1 MQVPRIKFAVR
12 LLLVVIAVF
21 LGVAHPIIAEE
32 PYFPDLVFF
41 PKDKELN
48 SIIVDGTAVHLK
60 AMKEPSLWR
69 LSQND
74 RPATAYRFLWLATGQ
89 HPICIRL
96 TRTGGTFALHV
107 AGHDGHPGITAGRQ
121 TLDKNVKISV
131 QQAERLVARLQKTK
145 FWTSPVEVKESRGI
159 ADGDGIVIEGVKDG
173 RYHVVDR
180 AGSTT
185 GELYKE
191 FCRSLLELADEPD
204 VLKVW
209 DRFRQE
215 ERESPGYRSEPPQTE
230 DQGETCA
237 PPKTEKTSG
246 GFYPIVLER
255 QSQRPAAPLE
265 HMTGSRDE
273 TTGPSSG

>member
-1 MQVPRIKFAVR
+1 M
-12 LLLVVIAVF
+12 
-21 LGVAHPIIAEE
+21 
-32 PYFPDLVFF
+32 
-41 PKDKELN
+41 N
-48 SIIVDGTAVHLK
+48 STGTI
-60 AMKEPSLWR
+60 S
-69 LSQND
+69 
-74 RPATAYRFLWLATGQ
+74 
-89 HPICIRL
+89 I
-96 TRTGGTFALHV
+96 FALHV
-107 AGHDGHPGITAGRQ
+107 AGHDGPPGITAGRQ

-204 VLKVW
+204 VLEVW
-209 DRFRQE
+209 DRFRKD
-215 ERESPGYRSEPPQTE
+215 ERKSPRYRPEPPQTE

-237 PPKTEKTSG
+237 PPKTE
-246 GFYPIVLER
+246 
-255 QSQRPAAPLE
+255 
-265 HMTGSRDE
+265 
-273 TTGPSSG
+273 